1 MSLSKGLA
9 ICLVPKYSRVMSQ
22 FFIPTKDQMSPC
34 DADYSETARYLGY
47 QKITVPDEQISLLI
61 KDAAAQMLEVIK
73 PQALYEEFDL
83 TVEYD
88 EAAATGF
95 VSFADVKIQSC
106 DLARNLRNCSQVII
120 FASTLG
126 PQCDQLI
133 RRTQVKDPVMAAV
146 LQASGAMYIEKCV
159 DLLNEKIKAEAAT
172 RGKTCRPRF
181 SPGYGDLSLEV
192 QKDFFRLLPCQKI
205 GLSLMDTLIMS
216 PEKSVTAFI
225 GLVVPELVEGSL

>member
-1 MSLSKGLA
+1 M
-9 ICLVPKYSRVMSQ
+9 PQ

-34 DADYSETARYLGY
+34 QADYAETARYLGY
-47 QKITVPDEQISLLI
+47 QKITVPDEQISRLI

-73 PQALYEEFDL
+73 PQAVYDQFDL
-83 TVEYD
+83 FVEYD
-88 EAAATGF
+88 EVGGTGM
-95 VSFADVKIQSC
+95 VEFADVKIPSK
-106 DLARNLRNCSQVII
+106 DLARNLRECSQVVI

-133 RRTQVKDPVMAAV
+133 RRTQVKDQVKAAV
-146 LQASGAMYIEKCV
+146 FQASGAMYIEKCV

-181 SPGYGDLSLEV
+181 SPGYGDVSLQV

-205 GLSLMDTLIMS
+205 GLTLMDTLIMS
-216 PEKSVTAFI
+216 PEKSVTAFVGI
-225 GLVVPELVEGSL
+225 IS

>member
-1 MSLSKGLA
+1 MGSLSLSKGLA

-47 QKITVPDEQISLLI
+47 QKITVPDQQISLLI

-73 PQALYEEFDL
+73 PQAVYELFDL
-83 TVEYD
+83 RVEYD
-88 EAAATGF
+88 QAAVRGM
-95 VSFADVKIQSC
+95 VEFADVKIKSC

-146 LQASGAMYIEKCV
+146 FQASGAMYIEKCV
-159 DLLNEKIKAEAAT
+159 DLLNEKIRADAEALEH
-172 RGKTCRPRF
+172 KVRPRF
-181 SPGYGDLSLEV
+181 SPGYGDVSLEV

-225 GLVVPELVEGSL
+225 GIIE